1 MNIVYAL
8 THNYYKKILPSIK
21 SLVRQHP
28 DVNIFILAEDDEIP
42 DLPAHC
48 TVINV
53 TGQKYFSP
61 EDVNYHNFFT
71 YINLLKCCYASLLP
85 VDRVIHLDVDTIIL
99 DSLSPLWEMDLSGK
113 WFAACPEY
121 QGKYKPFGDL
131 YYNAGVM
138 VLNLAQMRED
148 GIEQKLVAYLK
159 AFRQPWADQDAW
171 NKYALEQDKA
181 VAFDVRYNEN
191 QMTGTTDQ
199 PAVVHYCAIHDW
211 YENKSIPRREY
222 LDAYM

>member
-1 MNIVYAL
+1 MNNNTLMKKEAL
-8 THNYYKKILPSIK
+8 LAKGINEDTHEDHPFVPAAFCVRRDGRHPS
-21 SLVRQHP
+21 SGQR
-28 DVNIFILAEDDEIP
+28 AE
-42 DLPAHC
+42 
-48 TVINV
+48 
-53 TGQKYFSP
+53 
-61 EDVNYHNFFT
+61 
-71 YINLLKCCYASLLP
+71 
-85 VDRVIHLDVDTIIL
+85 
-99 DSLSPLWEMDLSGK
+99 PLWEMDLSGK

-199 PAVVHYCAIHDW
+199 PAIIHYCAIHDW
-211 YENKSIPRREY
+211 CENKGIPRREY
-222 LDAYM
+222 LDKYM